1 MTKAFEVAN
10 EMTPAQVLPP
20 QTDADPLAHP
30 PGAARSQLSNPAEQ
44 QTQLASN
51 QPNADH
57 ASGAVASSPPQ
68 TAIVSQDAK
77 PSQRSVMSE
86 ELVLGIVLTSI
97 AIFLLVH
104 SLAGRFTGRDIKI
117 ERLPSRQYEFKI
129 DINTATE
136 IELLHL
142 PGIGPSLAKRILEHR
157 QTIGSFQSL
166 DQLSEVKGLGPKTL
180 ESIRP
185 YLVELK
191 K

>member
-1 MTKAFEVAN
+1 
-10 EMTPAQVLPP
+10 
-20 QTDADPLAHP
+20 
-30 PGAARSQLSNPAEQ
+30 
-44 QTQLASN
+44 
-51 QPNADH
+51 
-57 ASGAVASSPPQ
+57 
-68 TAIVSQDAK
+68 
-77 PSQRSVMSE
+77 MSE